1 MLLIAGAS
9 ASGCAREN
17 TGKPSPDMNAAA
29 GASAG
34 TGGVG
39 GEGASPSN
47 EPVPS
52 AGDGGASGSTPDSG
66 RPSDVFMPRP
76 PPDPDVEFEWPEA
89 LPGGDDVC
97 QPGTYTGDFFCVA
110 NAAFLLELMPPEDG
124 VGIPVLGPVTLTFER
139 SMDGEFLEI
148 KKGLLEGLALEAWG
162 FVAELEGRL
171 DCDTLELEATASSGV
186 YGLGLP
192 VAVPQGTFGGTLNG
206 KLNPMTRQL
215 EGAWA
220 LVDDFGVQG
229 CNGPWTASHTP

>member
-1 MLLIAGAS
+1 MAGTTGGAGAS
-9 ASGCAREN
+9 GAGGEAA
-17 TGKPSPDMNAAA
+17 NAAV
-29 GASAG
+29 
-34 TGGVG
+34 TGG
-39 GEGASPSN
+39 A
-47 EPVPS
+47 PS
-52 AGDGGASGSTPDSG
+52 AGSGGSDAATDGGTS
-66 RPSDVFMPRP
+66 SDVFVPRP
-76 PPDPDVEFEWPEA
+76 PPDPDVEFEWPET
-89 LPGGDDVC
+89 LPGGDDIC

-148 KKGLLEGLALEAWG
+148 KRGLLEGLALEAWG

-171 DCDTLELEATASSGV
+171 DCNTLEFEATATSGI

-192 VAVPQGTFGGTLNG
+192 VGVPMGTFGGTLSG
-206 KLNPMTRQL
+206 TLNPMTRQL
-215 EGAWA
+215 EGEWK